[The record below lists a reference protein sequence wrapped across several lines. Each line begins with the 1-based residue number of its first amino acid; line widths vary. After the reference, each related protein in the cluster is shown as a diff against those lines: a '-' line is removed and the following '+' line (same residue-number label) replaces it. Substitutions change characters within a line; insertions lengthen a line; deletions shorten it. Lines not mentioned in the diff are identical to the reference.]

1 MSQSPAKLN
10 AFPIFMRV
18 EGRRVV
24 IVGNG
29 DEALAKA
36 RLVGQSD
43 ARLVVV
49 ADGVEDRLRQ
59 WIAENGAELIESTF
73 DPAHLDRAVLV
84 FAATGDEA
92 LDERISADARRAG
105 IAVNAVDRP
114 ELCDFYTPA
123 IVNRAPL
130 VVAVGTEGAAPV
142 LAQLVRARID
152 GLLPPSLGLL
162 ASLAGSFRDAAER
175 LLPRVSRGG
184 RSGTPSFRER
194 RPGRSRLAASAKP
207 APPPA
212 GFFPSTARAAVTLR
226 WSAPALARKTC

>member
-1 MSQSPAKLN
+1 MSHPPAKLN
-10 AFPIFMRV
+10 AFPVFMRV

-24 IVGNG
+24 VVGNG

-36 RLVGQSD
+36 RLVGQSN

-49 ADGVEDRLRQ
+49 ADRVEERLRQ
-59 WIAENGAELIESTF
+59 WIAENGAGLIEQAMSRPVWKVRRWSLPRQPT
-73 DPAHLDRAVLV
+73 RRW
-84 FAATGDEA
+84 T
-92 LDERISADARRAG
+92 ERISADARRIG

-114 ELCDFYTPA
+114 DLCDFYTPA

-152 GLLPPSLGLL
+152 AMLPPALGLL

-175 LLPRVSRGG
+175 LLPKGVARRSFWHAFFSGAPARALDAGG
-184 RSGTPSFRER
+184 ER
-194 RPGRSRLAASAKP
+194 D
-207 APPPA
+207 
-212 GFFPSTARAAVTLR
+212 ARAAASQLLAEQGASPVTLR